1 MATIT
6 VSRPNFLASEEG
18 IVLKSASAD
27 AVTNASSVVDEVD
40 ADGLSH
46 KILKAGTL
54 FSSVDVKGIVYQD
67 VDLSGST
74 ASTKVPIPV
83 MVAGYYIAGKL
94 PVQPRDAGS
103 TGTPAATAPSLTECK
118 AQNLLAVD
126 WVSGTVTRPT
136 SKEDF

>member
-1 MATIT
+1 MATYT

-18 IVLKSASAD
+18 LVLKSASAD
-27 AVTNASSVVDEVD
+27 AVTNASALVSETD
-40 ADGLSH
+40 ADGLTH
-46 KILKAGTL
+46 NVLKAGTL

-74 ASTKVPIPV
+74 ADKKVPIPV

-94 PVQPRDAGS
+94 PTAPRDAGAS
-103 TGTPAATAPSLTECK
+103 GTPAATSPSLTECK

-126 WVSGTVTRPT
+126 WVSATVTRPT
-136 SKEDF
+136 AKEDI

>member
-18 IVLKSASAD
+18 LVLKSASAD
-27 AVTNASSVVDEVD
+27 AVTNSALVTDEAD
-40 ADGLSH
+40 ADGLTH
-46 KILKAGTL
+46 KTLKAGTL

-74 ASTKVPIPV
+74 ADKKVPIPV

-94 PVQPRDAGS
+94 PVAPANAGS
-103 TGTPAATAPSLTECK
+103 SGTPAATSPSLDECK
-118 AQNLLAVD
+118 AQNLIAVN
-126 WVSGTVTRPT
+126 WVNGTVTRPNAL
-136 SKEDF
+136 EDF